1 MDQTLKDDEDYLKVA
16 DLNRQSLYS
25 AAIDQMTD
33 QRIQYLFRLHL
44 KMLENV
50 PLEKRCSIGDLDIV
64 SMEKQYSEVYYT
76 IQGFKFNMAR
86 LIRGVNRA
94 HDFIELSATC
104 GAQIVDLFDS
114 RLFWMTYKRLQESDE
129 HISGAIF
136 AASTIIS
143 TTDKKDMRF

>member
-1 MDQTLKDDEDYLKVA
+1 MDKTPKDDEDYLKVA

-33 QRIQYLFRLHL
+33 QYLFRLHL

-64 SMEKQYSEVYYT
+64 SMEQQYSKVYYT
-76 IQGFKFNMAR
+76 IQRFKFNMAR

-94 HDFIELSATC
+94 HDFIELSPTC

-114 RLFWMTYKRLQESDE
+114 RLFWKTYKRLQESDE

-136 AASTIIS
+136 AASEILN
-143 TTDKKDMRF
+143 TTDKNDMRF